1 MFRTMINY
9 QRSLTVVKKLYN
21 RNFPSVVYNSSFSDS
36 TKKDTKS
43 KEKKSIYDCENERWC
58 KPKKYDN
65 TVTTYKKI
73 HFDEHSPPEYIEIV
87 IRKKWTK
94 PVT

>member
-1 MFRTMINY
+1 MIA
-9 QRSLTVVKKLYN
+9 
-21 RNFPSVVYNSSFSDS
+21 
-36 TKKDTKS
+36 
-43 KEKKSIYDCENERWC
+43 ENERWC